1 VPIKW
6 DFEYS
11 TTDGSPVVTISQWAH
26 SLSTEDKKKWSD
38 ARIRQEAIREEKI
51 NDGSLQVTG
60 NHGYIWKDETAE
72 LVNKKNDPVWE
83 EMFAR
88 WRSECK
94 IILNIKREEI

>member
-1 VPIKW
+1 MPIKW
-6 DFEYS
+6 EFECS
-11 TTDGSPVVTISQWAH
+11 TTDGSPVVTLLEWVC

-51 NDGSLQVTG
+51 NDGSLQVTE
-60 NHGYIWKDETAE
+60 HGYIWKDEPAE

-88 WRSECK
+88 YKSECN
-94 IILNIKREEI
+94 IILNIKREEM